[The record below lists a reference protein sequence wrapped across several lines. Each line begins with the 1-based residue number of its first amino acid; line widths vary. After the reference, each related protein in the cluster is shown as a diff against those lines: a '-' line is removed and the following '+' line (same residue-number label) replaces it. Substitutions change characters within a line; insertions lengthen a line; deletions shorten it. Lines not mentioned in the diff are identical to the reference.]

1 MKKDPIFTGA
11 AVAIITPMHEDG
23 SVNYDEFARFVDW
36 QIDNGT
42 DAIVICGTTGESST
56 LDVDEHLECIK
67 WCIEYVNGR
76 VPVIAGTGSNSTAS
90 AIEMSKEAC
99 EYGADALLLV
109 TPYYNKT
116 SQAGLIAHYTA
127 IHDATDKPIVLYN
140 VPSRTGLNLLP
151 ETALELSKLP
161 RINGIKE
168 ASGNLDQV
176 AKVHELCGNA
186 LNIWSGNDDQI
197 VDILERGGKG
207 VISVLSNVC
216 PQETHDIVAKYL
228 DGDVDGSKAQ
238 LMAEKNP
245 QIKILFVG
253 AERGLEKD
261 LIPKAGYEFRTV
273 HISSFHRSLKPAEI
287 KHNLVSLYNMVR
299 SPAEARSILKEFR
312 PDAVIGTG
320 GYASYPTVK
329 AAAKMGIPTAVHESN
344 AVPGLTTELL
354 EPYAGRI
361 MVGFE
366 SCRQHY
372 KHPEKV
378 AVTGTPVREDFF
390 TLTKEAAK
398 EKLGVNDGRPLIV
411 SFWGSLGASGMNA
424 QMADMLALEA
434 GKEPSGY
441 KGHPPPANSGT
452 TPPPRP
458 FPAPWR
464 YTCGRLWRSRS
475 WLRTG
480 RRAGW
485 PGNHS

>member
-176 AKVHELCGNA
+176 AKVHELCGDA

-207 VISVLSNVC
+207 VISVLSNIA
-216 PQETHDIVAKYL
+216 PKETHDIVAKYL
-228 DGDVDGSKAQ
+228 DGD
-238 LMAEKNP
+238 
-245 QIKILFVG
+245 
-253 AERGLEKD
+253 
-261 LIPKAGYEFRTV
+261 
-273 HISSFHRSLKPAEI
+273 KPASKELMDKYEKLAKAMFVDVNPI
-287 KHNLVSLYNMVR
+287 PVKEAVSLIGFNAGPLRLPLVEMD
-299 SPAEARSILKEFR
+299 EANKKYVKETMEEY
-312 PDAVIGTG
+312 GL
-320 GYASYPTVK
+320 VK
-329 AAAKMGIPTAVHESN
+329 
-344 AVPGLTTELL
+344 
-354 EPYAGRI
+354 
-361 MVGFE
+361 
-366 SCRQHY
+366 
-372 KHPEKV
+372 
-378 AVTGTPVREDFF
+378 
-390 TLTKEAAK
+390 
-398 EKLGVNDGRPLIV
+398 
-411 SFWGSLGASGMNA
+411 
-424 QMADMLALEA
+424 
-434 GKEPSGY
+434 
-441 KGHPPPANSGT
+441 
-452 TPPPRP
+452 
-458 FPAPWR
+458 
-464 YTCGRLWRSRS
+464 
-475 WLRTG
+475 
-480 RRAGW
+480 
-485 PGNHS
+485 